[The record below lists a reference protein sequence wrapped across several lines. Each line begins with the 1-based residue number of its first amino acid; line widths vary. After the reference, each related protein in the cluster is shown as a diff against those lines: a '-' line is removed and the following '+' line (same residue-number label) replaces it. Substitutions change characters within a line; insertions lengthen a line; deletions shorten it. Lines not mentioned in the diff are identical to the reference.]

1 MDKRGRAASGR
12 GRSPGKVGGGAGKRA
27 GSKGGTSNGRAK
39 ELETGGQGSSR
50 SGLSVVTGE
59 QRLSLETRWLLAI

>member
-12 GRSPGKVGGGAGKRA
+12 GRSLGKVGCGAGKRA